1 MLCHDSPTLEEV
13 MPDLSA
19 HEAIYSLRAMRRL
32 KPNAV
37 PEDDLRY
44 IVDAATQAPSAA
56 NSQDWAFVVVTDPEP
71 RRRLGE
77 VYRAIG
83 RKVIRD
89 RVLAS
94 GELPDEAER
103 VYRRAMI
110 LVEHLEEAPALI
122 LVALRGT
129 PPTSAAEASAWFGS
143 IYPAIQNLML
153 AARTRGLGTT
163 LTTLHKIRDDDVK
176 AILGIPDAFETIA
189 LIPVG
194 YPQGRWGRPL
204 RRPSSAV
211 THWDRWNGR
220 GPDAD

>member
-1 MLCHDSPTLEEV
+1 
-13 MPDLSA
+13 MPDLTA

-32 KPNAV
+32 RPDAV
-37 PEDDLRY
+37 PEEDLRY
-44 IVDAATQAPSAA
+44 IVDAATQAASAA
-56 NSQDWAFVVVTDPEP
+56 NSQHWAFVVVTDPEQ

-83 RKVIRD
+83 REVIRD
-89 RVLAS
+89 RILAS
-94 GELPDEAER
+94 GTLSEESER
-103 VYRRAMI
+103 VHRGAMI
-110 LVEHLEEAPALI
+110 LVEHLGEAPALI
-122 LVALRGT
+122 AVALRGA
-129 PPTSAAEASAWFGS
+129 PPATAAEGSAWYGS

-163 LTTLHKIRDDDVK
+163 LTTLHKVREDDVK
-176 AILGIPDAFETIA
+176 AILGIPDGFETIA

-204 RRPSSAV
+204 RRDSSAV

-220 GPDAD
+220 GPGASSRHGSD

>member
-1 MLCHDSPTLEEV
+1 

-32 KPNAV
+32 KPDTV
-37 PEDDLRY
+37 PEEDLRY

-56 NSQDWAFVVVTDPEP
+56 NSQDWAFVVVTDPEQ

-89 RVLAS
+89 RALAS
-94 GELPDEAER
+94 GELPDEVER

-110 LVEHLEEAPALI
+110 LVEHLGEAAALI

-129 PPTSAAEASAWFGS
+129 PPTTAAEGSAWFGS

-163 LTTLHKIRDDDVK
+163 LTTLHKLRENDVK

-204 RRPSSAV
+204 RGPSSAV
-211 THWDRWNGR
+211 THWDRWDR
-220 GPDAD
+220 RRPDA

>member
-1 MLCHDSPTLEEV
+1 

-32 KPNAV
+32 KPDAV
-37 PEDDLRY
+37 PEADLRY
-44 IVDAATQAPSAA
+44 IVDAATQAPSAV
-56 NSQDWAFVVVTDPEP
+56 NNQDWAFVVVTDPEQ

-77 VYRAIG
+77 IYRAIG

-89 RVLAS
+89 RALAS

-110 LVEHLEEAPALI
+110 LVEHLGEAPALI
-122 LVALRGT
+122 LVAVRGT
-129 PPTSAAEASAWFGS
+129 PPTTAAEGSSWFGS

-163 LTTLHKIRDDDVK
+163 LTTLHKLRENDVK

-204 RRPSSAV
+204 RGPSAEV
-211 THWDRWNGR
+211 THWDRWDEQR
-220 GPDAD
+220 PDA